1 MNLANLASTSAI
13 LPLLL
18 VLFFIFPIYWCVK
31 WQKCVPEAWATSH
44 CVTSLALRQQQ
55 VFAFSTSSAHAQLS
69 LFFFSPCSIYL
80 QPSQSWPP
88 SSMTATVAC
97 GCQQGSRAGCCPIGQ
112 NRRLPIIQ
120 IFRVLV
126 TYANLVLNLFH
137 SSLEAKFQLAPA
149 YTCTKNL

>member
-1 MNLANLASTSAI
+1 MNLSNLASTSAI

-18 VLFFIFPIYWCVK
+18 VLFFIFPFTGVWNGKSVSLR
-31 WQKCVPEAWATSH
+31 PELHRIA
-44 CVTSLALRQQQ
+44 SLRLL
-55 VFAFSTSSAHAQLS
+55 SDSSKYLLS
-69 LFFFSPCSIYL
+69 PHLQHMHNSVSPCSIYL

>member
-31 WQKCVPEAWATSH
+31 WQKCPSGL
-44 CVTSLALRQQQ
+44 SYIALRH
-55 VFAFSTSSAHAQLS
+55 FACSPTAASICFLHIFSTCTTQS
-69 LFFFSPCSIYL
+69 FFSPCSIYL

-126 TYANLVLNLFH
+126 TYDNLVLNLFH
-137 SSLEAKFQLAPA
+137 SSLEAKFQLAPV